1 MSNDTRIQITDET
14 LKQAA
19 ADGMDAFLQAIVDK
33 YLEAIQGRLDADT
46 MALLNGSQHTLLGYH
61 ILRRELMD
69 GGFVQLIQN
78 GYGPYIFEN
87 PFAKAMKLYGLPELS
102 KLIYRAHDIYAANKA
117 DLTKERSDDDF
128 MAMYEQYAGFDDL
141 EEAFIEE
148 EEDFTSRLA
157 VYVDEHLDDFITVI
171 STND

>member
-1 MSNDTRIQITDET
+1 MPNDTQIRIADES

-19 ADGMDAFLQAIVDK
+19 TEGMDAFLQAIIDK
-33 YLEAIQGRLDADT
+33 YLEAIHGQLNADT
-46 MALLNGSQHTLLGYH
+46 MSLLNGNQHTLLGYY

-87 PFAKAMKLYGLPELS
+87 PFAKAMKQYGLSELS
-102 KLIYRAHDIYAANKA
+102 KLVYRAHDIYAEHKA
-117 DLTKERSDDDF
+117 DLTKERSEDDF

-148 EEDFTSRLA
+148 EEELTSRLA
-157 VYVDEHLDDFITVI
+157 LYVDEHLDDFITVA
-171 STND
+171 